1 MGQDLVHQSMEKVK
15 VIQEKLRMAQCRK
28 KSYTNVRRR
37 VLEFE
42 VVDRVYMKL
51 SPMKGVMIFGKR
63 EKLSPRYIRPY

>member
-28 KSYTNVRRR
+28 KSYTNVQRR